1 MAGGCPQS
9 CVWWLDIRNSGGF
22 VDGLSCRSVSTDALL
37 LMTYLFVGTREFN
50 RQVHLPRKPGNP
62 IGFSFKLGTA
72 PESSQESLKFSM
84 QRLSKFCFRKRCLAV
99 ELATGL
105 GTPLN
110 QGMQLRKRPANYLRT
125 GFITIIRGGKRQL
138 HRFHDIAAGKPPHIP
153 NGYLFRNDWNPVA
166 VPLHGPFHGQPKVN
180 EHRPIVN
187 RPFAVIRV
195 PPLIENV
202 QEVSLTFRLNQ

>member
-1 MAGGCPQS
+1 GPPWIGCRLLVRGPLR
-9 CVWWLDIRNSGGF
+9 V
-22 VDGLSCRSVSTDALL
+22 TAAALL
-37 LMTYLFVGTREFN
+37 VPRDLFVGAREFD
-50 RQVHLPRKPGNP
+50 RQVHLPRKRENRV
-62 IGFSFKLGTA
+62 GFLFKFGTA
-72 PESSQESLKFSM
+72 PGSSQESLKFSM

-153 NGYLFRNDWNPVA
+153 NGY
-166 VPLHGPFHGQPKVN
+166 
-180 EHRPIVN
+180 
-187 RPFAVIRV
+187 
-195 PPLIENV
+195 
-202 QEVSLTFRLNQ
+202 